1 VLITEVISGPI
12 LFTHPETGE
21 RLFLTPKS
29 ISHAYFLRNLNKRTK
44 AGGTPDRI
52 GYWIFRTRLHSILKQ
67 KLIMRGLTSLC
78 LITFIVCSRAV
89 LAQTSNISG
98 TWQLVRQ
105 SNCMDKSVSD
115 DDDSAELRSD
125 MHTRSNATERL
136 VTFKDNSSGEES
148 TRILNSKKTANN
160 KKFFYKFNG
169 EMLLILDKKTQT
181 ISDSYMVDKFTSD
194 SLIISNASR
203 PCETKIFVKINRDQ
217 PN

>member
-1 VLITEVISGPI
+1 
-12 LFTHPETGE
+12 
-21 RLFLTPKS
+21 
-29 ISHAYFLRNLNKRTK
+29 
-44 AGGTPDRI
+44 
-52 GYWIFRTRLHSILKQ
+52 
-67 KLIMRGLTSLC
+67 MRGLTSFC
-78 LITFIVCSRAV
+78 LITFIVFSHTV
-89 LAQTSNISG
+89 LAQTGDISG

-105 SNCMDKSVSD
+105 SNCMDETASAD
-115 DDDSAELRSD
+115 DDDSEELRSD
-125 MHTRSNATERL
+125 MHSRSQATERL

-148 TRILNSKKTANN
+148 TRILNAKKTANN

-181 ISDSYMVDKFTSD
+181 ISDSYMVDKFTPD